1 MTDELKIILLGL
13 LVTLALSVKP
23 AEAFVMS
30 KTAPVTA
37 GAGVTG
43 ANAVIETQ
51 QTYKFAG
58 TASSLAAGSSQTVVL
73 ANQYSV
79 GAGTGS
85 PAAAIANAALG
96 IGGVAAGVFAS
107 PALGAAMAA
116 LTVGSIGYQLYQEMK
131 QQGFTVNPD
140 GTATY
145 SGTTYTWG
153 GTTYSDLASL
163 GGAVSGAYGC
173 MNSSQSARTPSGG
186 MVMVDIY
193 GFRGNAATLCATV
206 QVQVGSV
213 SRPATAAD
221 AQSAVTNA
229 TTKPAAAADAVN
241 YALSKGI
248 NPLSYM
254 PSTAPNLAIAPQTA
268 TLPDG
273 STVTV
278 TPPSTL
284 GGAETISPTP
294 TSTMQ
299 EAPQANTGTGTAI
312 EFPTD
317 YARAGEAAT
326 AANAV
331 KDAITANE
339 FCTKNP
345 NASACQTLGD
355 APVQEATPTGTVDVS
370 NTNFFSTSF
379 VGTGSC
385 PAPRVASLHGG
396 TQSLTFSYQPFC
408 DFLSIFSI
416 VAYAVSFFVAG
427 MIMFGQRSTD
437 SGG

>member
-1 MTDELKIILLGL
+1 MSILSL
-13 LVTLALSVKP
+13 TKFTIALFI
-23 AEAFVMS
+23 AAFVS
-30 KTAPVTA
+30 TSAHAGAFALVKSAPVTS
-37 GAGVTG
+37 AGVSG
-43 ANAVIETQ
+43 NNAIIQVAQPYTFQ
-51 QTYKFAG
+51 QAG
-58 TASSLAAGSSQTVVL
+58 QNVQLTA
-73 ANQYSV
+73 ANQFSV

-140 GTATY
+140 GTATF

-153 GTTYSDLASL
+153 ATTYSDLASL
-163 GGAVSGAYGC
+163 GGAISGAYGC
-173 MNSSQSARTPSGG
+173 DNSSQSARTPSGG
-186 MVMVDIY
+186 MVVVDVY
-193 GFRGNAATLCATV
+193 GFRGNPATLCASV
-206 QVQVGSV
+206 QVQIGSV

-221 AQSAVTNA
+221 AQSAVNNA

-254 PSTAPNLAIAPQTA
+254 PSTAPNLATAPQTA

-299 EAPQANTGTGTAI
+299 ESPAATPAAPAI

-317 YARAGEAAT
+317 YARQGEAQT
-326 AANAV
+326 AANTIKEELAATGEAPNVATQAV
-331 KDAITANE
+331 TEAQALTTQWRNEASEVTQRADGFGLPSLPAFLFPSFTPAVCSPLQWGTGVRTVIMDICPWVPTIKSIEAWVLSLITAAY
-339 FCTKNP
+339 C
-345 NASACQTLGD
+345 
-355 APVQEATPTGTVDVS
+355 
-370 NTNFFSTSF
+370 FSMLMSF
-379 VGTGSC
+379 RALRLRG
-385 PAPRVASLHGG
+385 
-396 TQSLTFSYQPFC
+396 
-408 DFLSIFSI
+408 
-416 VAYAVSFFVAG
+416 
-427 MIMFGQRSTD
+427 
-437 SGG
+437 

>member
-1 MTDELKIILLGL
+1 MTDELKIILTSL
-13 LVTLALSVKP
+13 LVCIALSTKP
-23 AEAFVMS
+23 AEAGAFAVVKS
-30 KTAPVTA
+30 APVTS
-37 GAGVTG
+37 AGVSGST
-43 ANAVIETQ
+43 AIVQVAQPYTLQ
-51 QTYKFAG
+51 QAG
-58 TASSLAAGSSQTVVL
+58 QNVQFTA
-73 ANQYSV
+73 ANQFSV

-145 SGTTYTWG
+145 SGTTYNWG
-153 GTTYSDLASL
+153 GTTYGDLASL
-163 GGAVSGAYGC
+163 GGAVSGVYGC

-186 MVMVDIY
+186 MVVVDVY
-193 GFRGNAATLCATV
+193 GFRGNAATVCASV

-254 PSTAPNLAIAPQTA
+254 PSTSPNLATAPQTA

-273 STVTV
+273 STVTI
-278 TPPSTL
+278 TPATTL
-284 GGAETISPTP
+284 GGTETISPAP

-299 EAPQANTGTGTAI
+299 EAPKPSTSTAPAI
-312 EFPTD
+312 AFPTD

-355 APVQEATPTGTVDVS
+355 APVTEVMPLSAPTFNTSSVSFSSAAT
-370 NTNFFSTSF
+370 
-379 VGTGSC
+379 C
-385 PAPRVASLHGG
+385 PAPIPID
-396 TQSLTFSYQPFC
+396 FSVLGRAYSYSISYAPLC
-408 DFLSIFSI
+408 D
-416 VAYAVSFFVAG
+416 VAG
-427 MIMFGQRSTD
+427 MLRPIFLAVGAVAAAVIFAAGVMI
-437 SGG
+437 